1 MNKHVQPK
9 IEDRF
14 IEESRENMHYKEL
27 DYNNVAL
34 DQVNFKDGATR
45 YEICYDLDQGKDVM
59 FDSYNEAK
67 EYFDT
72 I

>member
-1 MNKHVQPK
+1 MSKK

-27 DYNNVAL
+27 DRDSVAL
-34 DQVNFKDGATR
+34 DQVKFKDGTTR
-45 YEICYDLDQGKDVM
+45 YEVCYDLDQGEDIM
-59 FDSYNEAK
+59 FDRYNEAK